1 MLQEYEHMSTH
12 RPEKESMDMAGIHM
26 VKVKCMDM
34 VEERSSKERAEV
46 EDMMVEDFTVEDL
59 TVEVNVEVVERE
71 HEGMVLAKHWIG
83 DRGERHRRIHQK

>member
-1 MLQEYEHMSTH
+1 MLQEYEHMSIH

-26 VKVKCMDM
+26 MKVECMDM
-34 VEERSSKERAEV
+34 VEERPSKERLEV
-46 EDMMVEDFTVEDL
+46 EDLMVEDL

-83 DRGERHRRIHQK
+83 DRAERHRRIHQK